1 MFQKISEFCGWLG
14 MVAIHGATV
23 PTMLAQLN
31 GDAVRLP
38 EFSLVFLVWFGLAL
52 FLVRAIGRRD
62 FLYIVSNGVGFALNS
77 LLLSMI
83 VFG

>member
-1 MFQKISEFCGWLG
+1 MMKFSELCGWLG

-23 PTMLAQLN
+23 PTMLAQIAGEN
-31 GDAVRLP
+31 PRLP
-38 EFSLVFLVWFGLAL
+38 ELSMVGLVWLGL
-52 FLVRAIGRRD
+52 FLFLIRSVGRKD
-62 FLYIVSNGVGFALNS
+62 MLYTVSNGIGFALNS

>member
-1 MFQKISEFCGWLG
+1 MFKKFAEFCGWLG

-23 PTMLAQLN
+23 PTMLAQLSGEN
-31 GDAVRLP
+31 PNLP
-38 EFSLVFLVWFGLAL
+38 EFSLVFLVWLGLVL
-52 FLVRAIGRRD
+52 FLVRAVGRKD
-62 FLYIVSNGVGFALNS
+62 TLYIISNGVGFALNS